1 MRNKKGQAVLY
12 VYFII
17 TAIIIITIAA
27 VLAPMGVRFNA
38 AMYAAGEDIL
48 EDSKADIDSISDNS
62 IRAQVNDTIYAAL
75 NAGANNIEVNA
86 QIFQYSW
93 VIVLILTV
101 VVVFLNARRLVE
113 VGAGGF
119 I

>member
-1 MRNKKGQAVLY
+1 MKSKKGQAVLY

-17 TAIIIITIAA
+17 TAIIIVTIAA

-48 EDSKADIDSISDNS
+48 EDSKADIDAIQDNAV
-62 IRAQVNDTIYAAL
+62 RKQVNATVEAAL
-75 NAGANNIEVNA
+75 DAGANNIEVNA

-93 VIVLILTV
+93 VIVLILTA